1 MGQEKKIKDFKF
13 LYLKNDYFKIGI
25 REERLRNDILLIK
38 YDESVKTPPGHMP
51 RGCGRFKVRTGRLR

>member
-38 YDESVKTPPGHMP
+38 FDDDTTICRMYMISSLII
-51 RGCGRFKVRTGRLR
+51 RQC

>member
-38 YDESVKTPPGHMP
+38 FE
-51 RGCGRFKVRTGRLR
+51 